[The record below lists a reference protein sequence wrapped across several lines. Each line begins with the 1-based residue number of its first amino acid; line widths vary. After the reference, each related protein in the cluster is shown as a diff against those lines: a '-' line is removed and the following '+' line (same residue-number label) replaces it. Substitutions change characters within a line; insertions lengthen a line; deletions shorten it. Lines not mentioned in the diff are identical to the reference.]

1 MITEIRQPKRPWMSI
16 TLGMLVFGVAS
27 CSNGTVSDNTAAEQG
42 NNATN
47 TTTTNTTNSA
57 DSDSNQVAVNQQQTP
72 TTSQQTNA
80 DTRQNGQNINTTGS
94 ASQQQKPAF
103 TQKAIATFDEPW
115 AMCALPQ
122 SQGKAQRLLVTE
134 KGGALFVVDTQ
145 TGVKNRIQGVP
156 KVAYGGQGGFGD
168 VALAPDFAKT
178 QDIYLSYVEETANK
192 YGAVVIKASIKDL
205 DTTSPKLINQQRI
218 WQQVPKVSGQGHF
231 SHRLLFSPDG
241 QYLYISSGERQKKTP
256 AQDMSV
262 NLGKILRLNPD
273 GSVPEDNPFTD
284 TTSDDSAS
292 SSERVTAQIWSLGH
306 RNVLGMQFDD
316 TGRLWAN
323 EMGPRGGDE
332 LNLIKKGNNYGWPVV
347 SNGRN
352 YSGIDIPDHDT
363 RPDFTPPHVSWTPV
377 ISPAS
382 MTFYNSG
389 NQQDFPAW
397 QGNMLISGLSSK
409 SLVVISLPTDSSSQ
423 AKERYRYNMGER
435 MRSVLAVN
443 GAVWVLEDG
452 NEGRL
457 LQLVPK

>member
-1 MITEIRQPKRPWMSI
+1 MITEIRQPKRPWISLA
-16 TLGMLVFGVAS
+16 LGMLVFGVAS
-27 CSNGTVSDNTAAEQG
+27 CSNGTVSENTLSEQDNKASNTK
-42 NNATN
+42 NN
-47 TTTTNTTNSA
+47 A
-57 DSDSNQVAVNQQQTP
+57 DSDDNQITANQQQAP
-72 TTSQQTNA
+72 ATTQQANLDA
-80 DTRQNGQNINTTGS
+80 RQNGQSTNTTGNT
-94 ASQQQKPAF
+94 SQQQKPAF
-103 TQKAIATFDEPW
+103 TKKAIATFDESW

-122 SQGKAQRLLVTE
+122 SQGTAQRLLVTE
-134 KGGALFVVDTQ
+134 KGGALFVVDTK

-156 KVAYGGQGGFGD
+156 KVAYGGQGGLGD
-168 VALAPDFAKT
+168 VALAPDFAQT
-178 QDIYLSYVEETANK
+178 QDIYLSYIEETANK
-192 YGAVVIKASIKDL
+192 YGAVVIKASLKDL

-262 NLGKILRLNPD
+262 NLGKIIRLNPD
-273 GSVPEDNPFTD
+273 GSVPEDNPFAN
-284 TTSDDSAS
+284 TTSDDNTS
-292 SSERVTAQIWSLGH
+292 SSERVTAQVWSLGH

-332 LNLIKKGNNYGWPVV
+332 LNLIEKGKNYGWPVV

-382 MTFYNSG
+382 MTFYKSG
-389 NQQDFPAW
+389 SQQDFPAW
-397 QGNMLISGLSSK
+397 QGDMLISGLSSK
-409 SLVVISLPTDSSSQ
+409 SLVVISLPANSDSQ
-423 AKERYRYNMGER
+423 AKERYRYDMGER
-435 MRSVLAVN
+435 IRSVLAVN
-443 GAVWVLEDG
+443 GTVWVLEDG
-452 NEGRL
+452 DEGRL